1 MQERYSGDKLGNNVQ
16 KIRKQKRMTQKELAE
31 AIGINLQN
39 MSKIERGVSSPAFD
53 NFKKI
58 MEVLNVSPNELM
70 RDTWEPSAHIE
81 QYIMEVLKKEETF
94 NMELEKLADT
104 FQTPEEYQAYAEA
117 KLSEYITCHMD
128 EPQTTVEELQEI
140 KKLIQRQ
147 KADRLIRCYTAAL
160 AGNVKQSYDDT
171 ALIRL
176 AESRIPDVSPEQ

>member
-1 MQERYSGDKLGNNVQ
+1 MQERDSGDKLGNNVQ
-16 KIRKQKRMTQKELAE
+16 KIRKQKKMTQKELAK
-31 AIGINLQN
+31 AVGINLQN

-128 EPQTTVEELQEI
+128 DPQTTVEELQEI

-171 ALIRL
+171 VLSRL